1 MGNRMIK
8 LVCALVIGMIVTA
21 TAQEE
26 PPPDEGALSI
36 NYFGELG
43 WTVKYGLGDSRELSR
58 HGYANQLLFEQ
69 YIALTLD
76 AGVQVDWPISGV
88 FARQRSAR

>member
-26 PPPDEGALSI
+26 PSPDEGALSI

-76 AGVQVDWPISGV
+76 AGVPSRLAHLRGV
-88 FARQRSAR
+88 ARQRSAR

>member
-26 PPPDEGALSI
+26 PSL
-36 NYFGELG
+36 
-43 WTVKYGLGDSRELSR
+43 R
-58 HGYANQLLFEQ
+58 
-69 YIALTLD
+69 
-76 AGVQVDWPISGV
+76 
-88 FARQRSAR
+88 